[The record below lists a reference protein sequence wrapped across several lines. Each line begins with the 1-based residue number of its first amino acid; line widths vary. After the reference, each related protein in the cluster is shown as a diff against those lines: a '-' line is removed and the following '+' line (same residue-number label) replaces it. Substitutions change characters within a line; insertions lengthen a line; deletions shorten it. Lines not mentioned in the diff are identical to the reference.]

1 MNKIIFRAIT
11 VATTLV
17 LSGSLNAAIITHG
30 NLISD
35 DTTDFI
41 TDSITNRQYMRFD
54 TFDLSYTE
62 TLAAVNVGG
71 IYEGW
76 SIADSTIAD
85 DFFRAA
91 LAPKANACDGAVSFG
106 TSCGIMS
113 SWNNGDFGDSYD
125 AVEDYFWYIS
135 SYETPFRNA
144 FDLGIAHIDLDG
156 RIREKDD
163 WRSFTSAD
171 TFTVANGNSINALL
185 FREAMVVPV
194 PAAVWLFGSGL
205 LGLAAIARRKK
216 QV

>member
-1 MNKIIFRAIT
+1 MVFRPLALA
-11 VATTLV
+11 VTTLI
-17 LSGSLNAAIITHG
+17 LSISANAAIITHG
-30 NLISD
+30 NLITD
-35 DTTDFI
+35 NTTDFI
-41 TDSITNRQYMRFD
+41 TDISTDRQYLRFD
-54 TFDLSYTE
+54 TFDLSYAD
-62 TLAAVNVGG
+62 TLAAVDVGG

-91 LAPKANACDGAVSFG
+91 LTPTANACDGAVAFG
-106 TSCGIMS
+106 TSCGFMS
-113 SWNNGDFGDSYD
+113 SWNNGDFGDSFD
-125 AVEDYFWYIS
+125 AIEDYFWYIS
-135 SYETPFRNA
+135 TYETPYRNA

-171 TFTVANGNSINALL
+171 SFNVANGNSINALL
-185 FREAMVVPV
+185 FRDAMVVPV

-205 LGLAAIARRKK
+205 LGLTFVARRKK